1 MPRGGTL
8 VVAMAN
14 PIAAT
19 EPGTYETN
27 EEHEVLAN
35 VFETLVTTD
44 SAGQPRAARSASDG
58 LSRTTLARCA
68 FTCVPE
74 SSFRTALP

>member
-1 MPRGGTL
+1 
-8 VVAMAN
+8 MAN

-19 EPGTYETN
+19 EPGVYQTT

-44 SAGQPRAARSASDG
+44 AQGNLAPLALRALGARGRRHGRCGCTCGPAS
-58 LSRTTLARCA
+58 SSPTAR
-68 FTCVPE
+68 P
-74 SSFRTALP
+74 